1 MSGNRSDSSSL
12 PDIYRT
18 ADGII
23 QSILDNN
30 ATPAEISPSGEL
42 LRAIERFH
50 SLRPPSAAPSSSPR
64 RELIR
69 NHLHRWTARSAAQ
82 TTMPDENPGIQPRSF
97 SRTSRPSNTPAPT
110 LPSLRSLNTR
120 PLPPINTPGISA
132 RARRIERASPHD
144 MDLLDWNGNGED
156 AIDSWDRDFDA
167 EEHRDTHDV
176 RDVRRLGLMPIGHSR
191 SPFND
196 SASDRPDMDLLGFHP
211 TPPHQFTDLFSP
223 GTQEPEGSRRK
234 RRKIDSDRLC
244 PNFQG
249 FSYGKF
255 GQVQPG
261 QLRMELVTYDGG
273 IFNTTYAAE
282 NILKNDSSVY
292 CTEDSR
298 CNILLRHQGA
308 TVFTLKEL
316 IIKAPKCNFD
326 SPVQA
331 GMVFVSM
338 TCDHLLNRTAQY
350 QIQYAPPRS
359 SSRSMER
366 EAPPVVSIR
375 HGEDGTTM
383 TRAQVR
389 ARRLYNIGMDDED
402 NEVGVAQIPS
412 EFNASQPHFQV
423 TNERSDDEEDGTN
436 DDRGGR
442 TSHLSESDSSEDTL
456 NDFSMAMGTATHR
469 LRRRRRRIN
478 AANAALSEAA
488 EAAQFATQ
496 EAVRAVGGELM
507 KPSARFHI
515 EHNKSKCTIRFD
527 PPVSGRFI
535 LLKMWNPRRHA
546 NENIDIQAVIC
557 KGYAGPR
564 FCPSIELR

>member
-1 MSGNRSDSSSL
+1 
-12 PDIYRT
+12 
-18 ADGII
+18 
-23 QSILDNN
+23 
-30 ATPAEISPSGEL
+30 
-42 LRAIERFH
+42 
-50 SLRPPSAAPSSSPR
+50 
-64 RELIR
+64 
-69 NHLHRWTARSAAQ
+69 
-82 TTMPDENPGIQPRSF
+82 MPDENPGLQSRPFPRS
-97 SRTSRPSNTPAPT
+97 SRSSNTPAPT

-120 PLPPINTPGISA
+120 PLPPIHTPGVSG
-132 RARRIERASPHD
+132 RAHQMDRALGRSHD
-144 MDLLDWNGNGED
+144 MDPLEWNGSGED

-167 EEHRDTHDV
+167 EESRDMH
-176 RDVRRLGLMPIGHSR
+176 DVRRLGLTPVGHSR

-196 SASDRPDMDLLGFHP
+196 SAPDRPEIDLLSFAH
-211 TPPHQFTDLFSP
+211 TPPHHLTDLFSP
-223 GTQEPEGSRRK
+223 GSQEPEESRRK
-234 RRKIDSDRLC
+234 RRKVDPDRLC
-244 PNFQG
+244 PHFQG
-249 FSYGKF
+249 FNYGKF
-255 GQVQPG
+255 GQVHPG
-261 QLRMELVTYDGG
+261 QLQMELVSCDGG
-273 IFNTTYAAE
+273 IYLDNKTSYAAE
-282 NILKNDSSVY
+282 NILKNDKSVY

-298 CNILLRHQGA
+298 CNIVLRHQGA

-338 TCDHLLNRTAQY
+338 TYDHLLNRTAQY

-375 HGEDGTTM
+375 HSEDGTTM

-402 NEVGVAQIPS
+402 NEVGIAQIPS
-412 EFNASQPHFQV
+412 EFNTSQPHFQV
-423 TNERSDDEEDGTN
+423 TNERSDDDDEDGTN
-436 DDRGGR
+436 DARGGR
-442 TSHLSESDSSEDTL
+442 ANHISDSDSSDDTL
-456 NDFSMAMGTATHR
+456 NDFSMGTATHR
-469 LRRRRRRIN
+469 LRRRRRLIN
-478 AANAALSEAA
+478 AANSALSEAV
-488 EAAQFATQ
+488 EAAQVATQ

-515 EHNKSKCTIRFD
+515 AHNKSKCTIQFD

-546 NENIDIQAVIC
+546 NENIDIQAVIAQ
-557 KGYAGPR
+557 GYAGPR